1 MKTDKNSDVSGVH
14 LVYIIRQGR
23 IFIFA
28 TVCRKALEATQHPL
42 LPIS

>member
-23 IFIFA
+23 IFIYA
-28 TVCRKALEATQHPL
+28 AMCRPALEATQPPL